1 MISRQQPPVAILGAG
16 IAGLTAARVLRQAGI
31 RFVLYE
37 AGKKI
42 AGQATT
48 FRDED
53 GFTYDFGAHFITN
66 RLAREVGISAQCRDV
81 AYYGESVVVGD
92 HTYSYPFGLLA
103 VPRYAASAL
112 GRRLSRKDNTNCGSL
127 AEWFRLTYGD
137 TLAEEVAIPIAEAW
151 SGAPASELAQSVGD
165 KIRASIP
172 RVLMLRLASKVM
184 RKAVA
189 VGYGRE
195 MPEDIHTWHVYPEK
209 GVSLLCD
216 HMASEMTHSIH
227 LDCPAEAIFV
237 EANQAVAVRVAGRDQ
252 PVSGVISTL
261 PCTVLA
267 KLINGTHALD
277 FLSRFRFRPMTFVMM
292 KFSGRRLLSDSV
304 LWTPEPRFPFFRL
317 TETPISMPWLAPKGK
332 TMITADIGCEVGDR
346 FWTASPE
353 ELGQLCLESM
363 RPILKDTAER
373 YLGCKVL
380 RTAIA
385 YPVFLKE
392 YEEDRKRFQQS
403 TGIEYLYTMG
413 RNGEFD
419 HLLTE
424 DVYWRT
430 LRKTRKITVELVSR
444 SEKPPAIVSGY
455 AVGTD

>member
-1 MISRQQPPVAILGAG
+1 MRNTQQPPVAILGAG

-31 RFVLYE
+31 PFVLYE

-66 RLAREVGISAQCRDV
+66 RLAREIGISDQCRNV
-81 AYYGESVVVGD
+81 RYYGESVVVGH

-112 GRRLSRKDNTNCGSL
+112 GRRLSRKKRTDCASL

-137 TLAEEVAIPIAEAW
+137 TLAEEIAIPIAEAW
-151 SGAPASELAQSVGD
+151 SGAPASELAPSVGD
-165 KIRASIP
+165 KIPASIP
-172 RVLMLRLASKVM
+172 RVLMLRLASKIM

-195 MPEDIHTWHVYPEK
+195 MPEDIHTWHVYPPK
-209 GVSLLCD
+209 GLSSLCE
-216 HMASEMTHSIH
+216 HMASEMTQSIH

-237 EANQAVAVRVAGRDQ
+237 EANQVVAVRVAGRDE

-261 PCTVLA
+261 PCTLLA
-267 KLINGTHALD
+267 KLLNGTHALD

-292 KFSGRRLLSDSV
+292 KFLGRHLLSDSV
-304 LWTPEPRFPFFRL
+304 VWTPEPRFPFFRL
-317 TETPISMPWLAPKGK
+317 TETPISMPWLAPPGK

-346 FWTASPE
+346 FWTATPE
-353 ELGQLCLESM
+353 ELGQLCIESM
-363 RPILKDTAER
+363 RPILKDAAER
-373 YLGCKVL
+373 YLDCKVL
-380 RTAIA
+380 RTPIA
-385 YPVFLKE
+385 YPVFLNE

-403 TGIEYLYTMG
+403 TGIDYLYSLG

-419 HLLTE
+419 HLLSE

-430 LRKTRKITVELVSR
+430 LRKTTEIAGELALC
-444 SEKPPAIVSGY
+444 SEKLAARNSKH
-455 AVGTD
+455 AVGMD